1 MGERPKRSGA
11 DAVGR
16 KRQMNPS
23 RLVYARLSDEFS
35 NDEINQLAFDLGFKD
50 GEMWSDEA
58 TIDERARTLTIAMV
72 NRGRLDELV
81 SEIERLRP

>member
-1 MGERPKRSGA
+1 
-11 DAVGR
+11 
-16 KRQMNPS
+16 MNPS